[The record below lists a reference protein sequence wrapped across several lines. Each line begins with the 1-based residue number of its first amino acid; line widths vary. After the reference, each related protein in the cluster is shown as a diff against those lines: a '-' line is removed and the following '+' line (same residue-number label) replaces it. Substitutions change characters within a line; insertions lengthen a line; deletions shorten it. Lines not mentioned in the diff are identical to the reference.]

1 MNSRIMF
8 GLKKGVTRPIVLSA
22 IVLAVLLPVLH
33 LHPDYGHEHTDH
45 GMHHGTV
52 IHADF
57 FAAFARSHG
66 GKLTDYTVWDE
77 SPASLPDQI
86 SLVTLASRD
95 LWSFPAAHQSD
106 IAFLLFVEPLSSP
119 ESLHCRWAPKREH
132 PPPTKVFYLNLNSPR
147 SPPQL
152 T

>member
-1 MNSRIMF
+1 MF

-86 SLVTLASRD
+86 SLVTLTSHD
-95 LWSFPAAHQSD
+95 L
-106 IAFLLFVEPLSSP
+106 
-119 ESLHCRWAPKREH
+119 
-132 PPPTKVFYLNLNSPR
+132 
-147 SPPQL
+147 
-152 T
+152 